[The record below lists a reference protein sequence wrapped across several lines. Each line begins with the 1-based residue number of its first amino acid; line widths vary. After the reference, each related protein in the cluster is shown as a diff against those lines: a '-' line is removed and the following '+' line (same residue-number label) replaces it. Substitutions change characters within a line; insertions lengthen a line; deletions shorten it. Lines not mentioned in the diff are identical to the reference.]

1 MKWADD
7 LLSDYRHASEA
18 FLIRLLTVLIEWNIL
33 EISLLAS
40 VQFGSATT
48 SMGSVTFIWC
58 ICKSWNECRARPEAR
73 CQMPDARCQMLGA
86 LDSKI
91 FGVICM
97 FASLECCI
105 IEYGF
110 CLAGFCTVRPNVSFF
125 LLNVEFRCFSI
136 ENWCLV
142 GFTEWLEDGQSSS
155 EIASNRVRLKIN
167 LNFGLPLR

>member
-73 CQMPDARCQMLGA
+73 CQVPDAWSVGFEN
-86 LDSKI
+86 

-97 FASLECCI
+97 FASWECCI
-105 IEYGF
+105 IDDGF
-110 CLAGFCTVRPNVSFF
+110 CLAGPNVSFF
-125 LLNVEFRCFSI
+125 LLNVEFGCSSI

-142 GFTEWLEDGQSSS
+142 GLTEWLEDGQSSS
-155 EIASNRVRLKIN
+155 GIALNRVRLKIN
-167 LNFGLPLR
+167 LNFGLPLW